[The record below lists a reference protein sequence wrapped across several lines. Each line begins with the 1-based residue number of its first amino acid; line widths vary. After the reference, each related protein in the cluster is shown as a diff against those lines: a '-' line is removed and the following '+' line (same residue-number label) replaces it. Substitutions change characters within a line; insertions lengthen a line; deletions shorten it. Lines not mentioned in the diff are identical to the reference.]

1 MLDFVTELEIA
12 NNAYRT
18 EDYIVTQELMFVK
31 CDYHGSY
38 IDSRDVY
45 YERTIE
51 RDVMFDK
58 VFEKRCN
65 VNGQRIPTQKHT
77 RHYIK

>member
-18 EDYIVTQELMFVK
+18 KKHIVTQELTFVK
-31 CDYHGSY
+31 CEYHGSY
-38 IDSRDVY
+38 IDSRDVF

-51 RDVMFDK
+51 RDVIFNK
-58 VFEKRCN
+58 VFEKRCD

-77 RHYIK
+77 RQYIK